1 MSVGRLRL
9 VALVV
14 AAAAGLAACG
24 AAPGP
29 GDPTT
34 GATPSSSASPSS
46 PPSPSSSASPSSPA
60 SPDGSRSPTGTGSGS
75 PTALSG
81 LTLRQLGFSNGPEE
95 FTLPSDLV
103 LATRVDQP
111 NVVTVVLARPSP
123 QTVED
128 YLRATLPGSGFTI
141 DARADAG
148 QAMTFVGHGWTGAF
162 TGTGT
167 TTAIVLRPA

>member
-9 VALVV
+9 VAAV
-14 AAAAGLAACG
+14 AVAAAGLTACG

-34 GATPSSSASPSS
+34 SATPSSSATPT
-46 PPSPSSSASPSSPA
+46 SPA
-60 SPDGSRSPTGTGSGS
+60 SPASPTNSAASPSPTATGSGS

-81 LTLRQLGFSNGPEE
+81 LTLRQLGFTNGPEE
-95 FTLPSDLV
+95 FSLPTDLV

-111 NVVTVVLARPSP
+111 NVVTLVLARPSP
-123 QTVED
+123 ETVED

-141 DARADAG
+141 DARADTG

-162 TGTGT
+162 TGTGS